1 MTTEAEI
8 GVMGLDSHR
17 MLRIVSKHLKVEER
31 ERMIFPSEPSD
42 GTNPADVLIL
52 DFWPPELRQTRFS
65 YF

>member
-1 MTTEAEI
+1 
-8 GVMGLDSHR
+8 